1 MADTNISNIDIKTH
15 LHYWIQPKIHP
26 SSSHPPTFG
35 FPASVSWS
43 ASLTLAWDKKRCEDR
58 IIPNRCLCKWV
69 NLCKRNMLNSCW
81 TNLEVTC
88 CTPKNTCLKWL
99 QSHPILF
106 SSPTPLAVPDLYWPV
121 RICSWKLYEI
131 VTSKYLYYLYNSL
144 HIFTCLY
151 HPTVQWSKAIP
162 CHFHKASLSSSRS
175 FTFVLAWQ
183 AERMNSWAHKCAW
196 LSVGRAQ

>member
-15 LHYWIQPKIHP
+15 LHSWIQQKIHP

-43 ASLTLAWDKKRCEDR
+43 ASLTLAWDRKRCKDPDHSESLSLQVSE
-58 IIPNRCLCKWV
+58 PMQKKHAEL
-69 NLCKRNMLNSCW
+69 MLNQSESYMLY
-81 TNLEVTC
+81 TKKHL
-88 CTPKNTCLKWL
+88 PKVA
-99 QSHPILF
+99 PITSNPF

-144 HIFTCLY
+144 IFFTYLY
-151 HPTVQWSKAIP
+151 VP
-162 CHFHKASLSSSRS
+162 LSSHS
-175 FTFVLAWQ
+175 
-183 AERMNSWAHKCAW
+183 
-196 LSVGRAQ
+196 SVIQGNPLPLP